1 MISIGTDI
9 IEINR
14 VIVAIERSKDS
25 LIKRLFRDYE
35 ISYIEDAYENPQRV
49 AGLWAAKEAAVKA
62 VGIGFRLGITFHDIE
77 IRHDEYGC
85 PYYKFN
91 GVMLEIMNKKNIQ
104 TSSLSISHCRSYAVA
119 TALLGGASLL

>member
-1 MISIGTDI
+1 MIRIGTDI

-25 LIKRLFRDYE
+25 LIKRLFQDDE
-35 ISYIEDAYENPQRV
+35 INYIEDAYENPQRV

-77 IRHDEYGC
+77 ISHDEYGC

-91 GVMLEIMNKKNIQ
+91 GAMLEMMNKKIFKRH
-104 TSSLSISHCRSYAVA
+104 L
-119 TALLGGASLL
+119 